1 MLRGSISRDLPRP
14 ADPRSGPQEG
24 KPAKSLVTQACCS
37 PCRHRPAAVANTCCD
52 KDSRRSDTLE
62 PSHAVLL
69 SLCTRSMIHK
79 RLLKQY
85 FLSPSHL
92 TSCMTCMPD
101 WSCNSV
107 DILVQAFG
115 FKCVSARER
124 TVHFGHFGAL
134 VLSDEPHGQPTKHAA
149 CRPPPMCREAM
160 VHAALGC
167 AGIATFRS
175 AALQCFSQFLV
186 CCQGSVSSSCA
197 GRAPAYTLGAL
208 SWGWFCLGAPF
219 GVAATAFLLL
229 QRAPQLKTSLQQ
241 S

>member
-1 MLRGSISRDLPRP
+1 MLRGSISRDLPQP

-37 PCRHRPAAVANTCCD
+37 PCCHRPAAVANTCCD

-85 FLSPSHL
+85 FLFPSHL

-124 TVHFGHFGAL
+124 TVHFGHIGAL
-134 VLSDEPHGQPTKHAA
+134 VLSDGATWAA
-149 CRPPPMCREAM
+149 HEARRLPAPPPPPPSVAKLWCTRPWA
-160 VHAALGC
+160 VLG
-167 AGIATFRS
+167 
-175 AALQCFSQFLV
+175 
-186 CCQGSVSSSCA
+186 
-197 GRAPAYTLGAL
+197 
-208 SWGWFCLGAPF
+208 
-219 GVAATAFLLL
+219 
-229 QRAPQLKTSLQQ
+229 
-241 S
+241 